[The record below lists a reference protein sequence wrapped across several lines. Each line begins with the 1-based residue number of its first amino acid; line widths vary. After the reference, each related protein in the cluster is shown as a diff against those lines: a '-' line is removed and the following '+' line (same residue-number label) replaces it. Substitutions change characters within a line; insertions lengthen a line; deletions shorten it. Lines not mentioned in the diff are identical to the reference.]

1 MQSPPIRH
9 LMIGDMIVTDQP
21 AIISTVLGSCVSICL
36 SCPKKNAGGIIHYA
50 LPSHQAQ
57 VKDPNY
63 LRYGDYAIEALIAE
77 LKQLTGCSEKDLEAK
92 IVGGAEAIG
101 VHGDIGQ
108 ENIKI
113 AYQKLAEFDIK
124 IINHD
129 LGGKVGRK
137 ILFHLPSGRLQVA
150 TL

>member
-1 MQSPPIRH
+1 MESSPIRH

-21 AIISTVLGSCVSICL
+21 AIISTVLGSCVSVCL

-50 LPSHQAQ
+50 LPRHEAQ
-57 VKDPNY
+57 IKDPNH
-63 LRYGDYAIEALIAE
+63 LRYGDYAIGALIEE
-77 LKQLTGCSEKDLEAK
+77 LKRITGHSEKDFEAK
-92 IVGGAEAIG
+92 IVGGAEAMG

-129 LGGKVGRK
+129 LGGKRGRK
-137 ILFHLPSGRLQVA
+137 VLYHLPSGRLQVA